1 MDLVVTVTNHSTL
14 FDSLLTKEQREK
26 RSISEEAMDRRGWI
40 VRYRV
45 DDQTLF
51 DLMFIKELIDRG
63 QHEAGH
69 CFLTAVEKSGAYPA
83 SCSLEAGNGAAAY
96 QVGDLIGEKRMA
108 FGSAYRFVLRECG
121 EWSASALM
129 AVMENIFKTS
139 KEYGLCGSKLK
150 KISESVSIPLRVLSR
165 FYRTD
170 HRQDP
175 RSVVRRRKGS

>member
-1 MDLVVTVTNHSTL
+1 MNHSTL
-14 FDSLLTKEQREK
+14 FESLLTKEQREN

-51 DLMFIKELIDRG
+51 DVMFIEELIDRG

-83 SCSLEAGNGAAAY
+83 SCSLEAGFGAPVY
-96 QVGDLIGEKRMA
+96 QVGDLIGERRMA
-108 FGSAYRFVLRECG
+108 FGSAYRFVVRECG
-121 EWSASALM
+121 DESASSLM
-129 AVMENIFKTS
+129 TVMGNIFKTS
-139 KEYGLCGSKLK
+139 REYGFCGKKLK
-150 KISESVSIPLRVLSR
+150 KISSSVSSPLRALAR

-175 RSVVRRRKGS
+175 RSIVRRRKRS